1 MDLKQYFK
9 FGIVLLIIIGLI
21 AGLILFVL
29 GELDDSPGLSLIGIV
44 IFIGLM
50 FIGIKNMVI
59 VVKEVKMTDEKLC
72 NN

>member
-9 FGIVLLIIIGLI
+9 IGIVLPIIIGLI
-21 AGLILFVL
+21 AGSILFVL
-29 GELDDSPGLSLIGIV
+29 GGLDDSPGLSLIGIV

-50 FIGIKNMVI
+50 SIGIKNMII
-59 VVKEVKMTDEKLC
+59 VVKEVKMTDEKLF